1 MLVPLRRPP
10 NSLTLRALRLLHASA
25 RISDYSPRRH
35 PYSLDEFRN
44 DADTL
49 EYQWKLHRQQL
60 DAFNDAFWRD
70 VRLSFLTWRPRCH
83 GSFLTHSVQT
93 NTRFEVAKAATVDG
107 LPPHATAQQREEQLG
122 EFYRSWVLQE
132 ATRQEEYNAE
142 WRRRSMQ
149 EIKLAARVSFQKLK
163 ARFTS

>member
-1 MLVPLRRPP
+1 
-10 NSLTLRALRLLHASA
+10 
-25 RISDYSPRRH
+25 
-35 PYSLDEFRN
+35 
-44 DADTL
+44 
-49 EYQWKLHRQQL
+49 
-60 DAFNDAFWRD
+60 
-70 VRLSFLTWRPRCH
+70 
-83 GSFLTHSVQT
+83 VQT

-107 LPPHATAQQREEQLG
+107 LPPHATAQQREEQLS